1 MGIIIHIKL
10 LHLRDITLL
19 DGSFLINQ
27 RLEHIVLMF
36 NQLTI
41 SQIDHT
47 DTVTLRSTV
56 GITEI

>member
-10 LHLRDITLL
+10 LHLRDITLP

-41 SQIDHT
+41 SQMATSIS
-47 DTVTLRSTV
+47 LL
-56 GITEI
+56 ILFCIIIQI